1 MDIMSKVP
9 ERLKEL
15 MFDKEINAPS
25 LSKILG
31 VGSNTI
37 TRYLQGVSSPKF
49 EIFVKLI
56 DFFHCSADFLLGL
69 TDYPQ
74 YETNFA
80 PVMPFEKAFRR
91 ALTECNTSQ
100 YALQKATNISWANFH
115 FWLSGL
121 RRPYLDSIV
130 TIAKELDCTVDYL
143 LGRTDF

>member
-1 MDIMSKVP
+1 MDILSKVP

-15 MFDKEINAPS
+15 MFDKEINAPA
-25 LSKILG
+25 LAKVLG

-56 DFFHCSADFLLGL
+56 EYFHCSADFLLGL
-69 TDYPQ
+69 ADYPQ

-80 PVMPFEKAFRR
+80 PVLPFETAFRR
-91 ALTECNTSQ
+91 ALATYDISQ

-115 FWLSGL
+115 FWLNGL
-121 RRPYLDSIV
+121 RRPYLDSLVSLAQNI
-130 TIAKELDCTVDYL
+130 DCSVDYL